1 LSYGAGDIAAAV
13 PLRRDLKGCFEFQAQ
28 LDRPAKRRQAKST
41 ALRKK
46 RP

>member
-1 LSYGAGDIAAAV
+1 MVPASSPRGF

-28 LDRPAKRRQAKST
+28 TGRPARRRQAKST
-41 ALRKK
+41 VLKKK